1 MNEKHAF
8 KGREFAIGFLKSRPG
23 ERFTARQIARAI
35 IEENP
40 IEAERKRE
48 SSQQTLDAEGLVGQ
62 VTAEIGSFR
71 PHLERL
77 HEGFRSSSDRP
88 RLYFWSED
96 GPEEHQVEAVET
108 SASLKTE
115 ADLYPLLSRYL
126 VDQKNLIPMRIDER
140 RSSQSRGGGG
150 NHWLHPDLVAL
161 EDSLENSHPATI
173 KVGEAYRN
181 ELIKLW
187 SFEVKKK
194 LTIGNTREA
203 FFQTVSNSSW
213 ANFSYLV
220 AASIDEAAKEEL
232 EILCPA
238 HRVGLIRL
246 NQEDPNESQIL
257 IPAEEKTTL
266 DWAIINRLAGE
277 NPDFRTFLDGL
288 STLHTTGKTA
298 LVRKMLGASA
308 FD

>member
-1 MNEKHAF
+1 MHERHAF
-8 KGREFAIGFLKSRPG
+8 KARDFTIEFLKSHAG

-35 IEENP
+35 IEQNP
-40 IEAERKRE
+40 AEAERKRE
-48 SSQQTLDAEGLVGQ
+48 TSQQTLDKEGLVGQ

-71 PHLERL
+71 PQLERMYGSF
-77 HEGFRSSSDRP
+77 HSSSDRP
-88 RLYFWSED
+88 RLYFWDE
-96 GPEEHQVEAVET
+96 ET
-108 SASLKTE
+108 SAENPTETVQILAHAKTE
-115 ADLYPLLSRYL
+115 AELYPLLRRYL
-126 VDQKNLIPMRIDER
+126 VDQKNLIPMRIDDR

-150 NHWLHPDLVAL
+150 NHWLHPDMVAL
-161 EDSLENSHPATI
+161 EDSLENAHPATVS
-173 KVGEAYRN
+173 VGEAYRS

-194 LTIGNTREA
+194 LSIGNTREA

-246 NQEDPNESQIL
+246 DQEDPNESEIL
-257 IPAEEKTTL
+257 IPAEEKTAL
-266 DWAIINRLAGE
+266 DWAIINRLAEE
-277 NPDFRTFLDGL
+277 NPDFRIFLEGL
-288 STLHTTGKTA
+288 ATLHTTGKTA
-298 LVRKMLGASA
+298 LVRKMLGAA
-308 FD
+308 TFV

>member
-1 MNEKHAF
+1 MHERHAF
-8 KGREFAIGFLKSRPG
+8 KGREFTIEFLKSRTG

-40 IEAERKRE
+40 VEAERKRE
-48 SSQQTLDAEGLVGQ
+48 SSQQTLDQEGLVGQ

-77 HEGFRSSSDRP
+77 HAGFRSSSDRP
-88 RLYFWSED
+88 RLYFWSND
-96 GPEEHQVEAVET
+96 SSEEHQIEAVQT
-108 SASLKTE
+108 AASRSSE

-150 NHWLHPDLVAL
+150 NHWLHPDLVAI
-161 EDSLENSHPATI
+161 EDCLENSHTATA

-194 LTIGNTREA
+194 LSVGNTRES

-257 IPAEEKTTL
+257 IPAEEKTAL
-266 DWAIINRLAGE
+266 DWAIIDRLAGE
-277 NPDFRTFLDGL
+277 NPDFRAFLDGL
-288 STLHTTGKTA
+288 STLHTTGKTT
-298 LVRKMLGASA
+298 LVRKMLGAST